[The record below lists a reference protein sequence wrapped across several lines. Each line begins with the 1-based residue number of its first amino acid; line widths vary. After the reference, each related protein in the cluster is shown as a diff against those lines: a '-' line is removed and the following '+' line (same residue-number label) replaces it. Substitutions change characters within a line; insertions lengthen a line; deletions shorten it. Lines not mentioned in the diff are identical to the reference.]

1 MSTTLS
7 YSQPTCQ
14 LDVAAEFFPFSQKR
28 RRVPVRS
35 LHFTLSLGE
44 KLTFEGNDRQL
55 YPLKTLVNEYIE
67 AFLRHHQTPTEVT
80 AEGFV
85 LRSRSPLEH
94 ELHLPDGRVI
104 LLQLTELY
112 DLVTVLDNWSA
123 VMEPLPELVE
133 HVQSTFAQ
141 IPVWAK
147 SAAVAVAVV
156 AAFTLVSQRWRIPSA
171 PMVVSSPEASRG
183 EANLPRLAMPSPL
196 PEPAETPQLAP
207 LPSPPPAPPET
218 SVLVPLPSPPEM
230 PPPAIAPAPPP
241 PPVAQ
246 KAPPP
251 QPPAQNPDQNN
262 PDQNNVVVQAPTGRA
277 PAGIEPAPMITPPA
291 ETTPIPA
298 TTLREVKTYF
308 QDRWRPPAS
317 LDTSLEYRIVLNP
330 DGTLAQALPLNGAA
344 VRFIDRTPIPLQ
356 QSPLASPFGGD
367 RPILLRLVLMPS
379 GGVQVLGEN

>member
-14 LDVAAEFFPFSQKR
+14 LDVAAEFLPFSQKR
-28 RRVPVRS
+28 RRAPVRS
-35 LHFTLSLGE
+35 LHFTLAVGE
-44 KLTFEGNDRQL
+44 KLCFEGNDRQL
-55 YPLKTLVNEYIE
+55 YQLKTLVNEYIE
-67 AFLRHHQTPTEVT
+67 AFLSHHQTPTEVT

-112 DLVTVLDNWSA
+112 DLVTVLDDWSA

-133 HVQSTFAQ
+133 RAQSIVAQ
-141 IPVWAK
+141 IPIWAK
-147 SAAVAVAVV
+147 SAAVAVGVV
-156 AAFTLVSQRWRIPSA
+156 AAFTLVTQRWLIPPAS
-171 PMVVSSPEASRG
+171 MVVTSSEATR
-183 EANLPRLAMPSPL
+183 EEPNLPPLAMPSPLPEL

-207 LPSPPPAPPET
+207 LPSPPPAAPET
-218 SVLVPLPSPPEM
+218 STLVPLPSPPEM
-230 PPPAIAPAPPP
+230 PPPAIVPPP
-241 PPVAQ
+241 PPVPQ
-246 KAPPP
+246 EAPPP
-251 QPPAQNPDQNN
+251 QP
-262 PDQNNVVVQAPTGRA
+262 PDQNNVVVQAPAGRA
-277 PAGIEPAPMITPPA
+277 PASIEPAPMITPPA
-291 ETTPIPA
+291 ETTPVPA

-356 QSPLASPFGGD
+356 QSPLASPLGGD

-379 GGVQVLGEN
+379 GSVQVFGEN

>member
-14 LDVAAEFFPFSQKR
+14 LDVAAEFLPFSQKLR
-28 RRVPVRS
+28 RAPVRS
-35 LHFTLSLGE
+35 LHFTLAVAE
-44 KLTFEGNDRQL
+44 KLSFEGNDRQL
-55 YPLKTLVNEYIE
+55 YQLKTLVNEYIE
-67 AFLRHHQTPTEVT
+67 AFLSHHQTPTEVT
-80 AEGFV
+80 IDSFV

-94 ELHLPDGRVI
+94 ELHLPDGRVV

-112 DLVTVLDNWSA
+112 DLVTVLDDWSA

-133 HVQSTFAQ
+133 RAQSILAQ
-141 IPVWAK
+141 IPIWAK
-147 SAAVAVAVV
+147 SAAVAVGVV
-156 AAFTLVSQRWRIPSA
+156 AAFTLVTQRWLMPPAS
-171 PMVVSSPEASRG
+171 MVVTSG
-183 EANLPRLAMPSPL
+183 EEPNLPPLAMPSPL

-207 LPSPPPAPPET
+207 LPSPPPAAPET
-218 SVLVPLPSPPEM
+218 STLVPLPSPPEM
-230 PPPAIAPAPPP
+230 PPPRIVPAPPP

-251 QPPAQNPDQNN
+251 QPP
-262 PDQNNVVVQAPTGRA
+262 DQNNVVVQAPADGA
-277 PAGIEPAPMITPPA
+277 PAGIEPDPIITPLA

-298 TTLREVKTYF
+298 ITLREVKTYF

-344 VRFIDRTPIPLQ
+344 VRFIDRTPIPLRE
-356 QSPLASPFGGD
+356 SPLASPFGGD

-379 GGVQVLGEN
+379 GSVQVFGEN

>member
-14 LDVAAEFFPFSQKR
+14 LDVAAEFFPFSQKLR
-28 RRVPVRS
+28 RAPVRS

-44 KLTFEGNDRQL
+44 KLSFEGNDRQL
-55 YPLKTLVNEYIE
+55 YQLKTLVNEYIE
-67 AFLRHHQTPTEVT
+67 AFLRHHPTPTEVT
-80 AEGFV
+80 AEGFA

-94 ELHLPDGRVI
+94 ELHLPDGQVI

-133 HVQSTFAQ
+133 RAQSTFAQ

-156 AAFTLVSQRWRIPSA
+156 AAFTLVSQRWPIPPA
-171 PMVVSSPEASRG
+171 PMVVSSSKASR
-183 EANLPRLAMPSPL
+183 EEPNLPHLAMPSPL
-196 PEPAETPQLAP
+196 PEPAEPPQLTP

-218 SVLVPLPSPPEM
+218 STLVPLPSPPEM

-246 KAPPP
+246 EAPPP
-251 QPPAQNPDQNN
+251 QPPDQNN
-262 PDQNNVVVQAPTGRA
+262 LVVQAPTKRA
-277 PAGIEPAPMITPPA
+277 PAGIEVAPMSTPPA

-379 GGVQVLGEN
+379 GSVQVLGEN

>member
-14 LDVAAEFFPFSQKR
+14 LDVAAEFLPFSQKLR
-28 RRVPVRS
+28 RAPVRS
-35 LHFTLSLGE
+35 LHFTLAVAE
-44 KLTFEGNDRQL
+44 KLSFEGNDRQL
-55 YPLKTLVNEYIE
+55 YQLKTLVNEYIE
-67 AFLRHHQTPTEVT
+67 AFLSHHQTPTEVT
-80 AEGFV
+80 IDSFV

-94 ELHLPDGRVI
+94 ELHLPDGRVV

-112 DLVTVLDNWSA
+112 DLVTVLDDWSA
-123 VMEPLPELVE
+123 VMEPLPELVDRA
-133 HVQSTFAQ
+133 QSILAQ
-141 IPVWAK
+141 IPIWAK
-147 SAAVAVAVV
+147 SAAVAVGVV
-156 AAFTLVSQRWRIPSA
+156 AAFTLVTQRWLMPPAS
-171 PMVVSSPEASRG
+171 MVVTSR
-183 EANLPRLAMPSPL
+183 EEPNLPPLAMPSPL

-207 LPSPPPAPPET
+207 LPSPPPAAPET
-218 SVLVPLPSPPEM
+218 STLVPLPSPPEM
-230 PPPAIAPAPPP
+230 PPPRIVPAPPP

-251 QPPAQNPDQNN
+251 QPP
-262 PDQNNVVVQAPTGRA
+262 DQNNVVVQAPADGA
-277 PAGIEPAPMITPPA
+277 PAGIEPGPIITPLA

-298 TTLREVKTYF
+298 ITLREVKTYF

-344 VRFIDRTPIPLQ
+344 VRFIDRTPIPLRE
-356 QSPLASPFGGD
+356 SPLASPFGGD

-379 GGVQVLGEN
+379 GSVQVFGEN

>member
-14 LDVAAEFFPFSQKR
+14 LDVAAEFFPFSQKLR
-28 RRVPVRS
+28 RAPVRS
-35 LHFTLSLGE
+35 LHFTLSVAE
-44 KLTFEGNDRQL
+44 KLRVEGNDRQL
-55 YPLKTLVNEYIE
+55 YQLKTLVNEYIE
-67 AFLRHHQTPTEVT
+67 AFLRHHETPTEVT
-80 AEGFV
+80 AAGVV
-85 LRSRSPLEH
+85 LRSRSLLEH

-104 LLQLTELY
+104 PLQLTELY

-133 HVQSTFAQ
+133 QAQSTFAQ
-141 IPVWAK
+141 IPIWAK
-147 SAAVAVAVV
+147 SAAVALAVV
-156 AAFTLVSQRWRIPSA
+156 AALTLVTQPWQIAPA
-171 PMVVSSPEASRG
+171 PMAVTSATREEP
-183 EANLPRLAMPSPL
+183 NLPPLAMPSPL
-196 PEPAETPQLAP
+196 PAPAETPQLAP

-218 SVLVPLPSPPEM
+218 STLVPLPSPPEM

-241 PPVAQ
+241 PPVVQ
-246 KAPPP
+246 EAPPP
-251 QPPAQNPDQNN
+251 QLPDQN
-262 PDQNNVVVQAPTGRA
+262 PDQNNVVVQAPPKRA
-277 PAGIEPAPMITPPA
+277 PADIEPAPMILPPA

-298 TTLREVKTYF
+298 TTLREVQTYF

-379 GGVQVLGEN
+379 GSVQVFAEN

>member
-14 LDVAAEFFPFSQKR
+14 LDVAAEFLPFSRKLR
-28 RRVPVRS
+28 RAPVRS
-35 LHFTLSLGE
+35 LHFTLALGE
-44 KLTFEGNDRQL
+44 KLSFEGNDRQL
-55 YPLKTLVNEYIE
+55 YQLKTLVNQYIE
-67 AFLRHHQTPTEVT
+67 NFLSYHQHPTEVST
-80 AEGFV
+80 AGWL

-112 DLVTVLDNWSA
+112 DLVTVLDDWSA

-133 HVQSTFAQ
+133 RAQSTLAQ
-141 IPVWAK
+141 IPIWVK
-147 SAAVAVAVV
+147 SAAVAVGVG
-156 AAFTLVSQRWRIPSA
+156 AAFTLVTQRWLIPPAS
-171 PMVVSSPEASRG
+171 MVITSPEATR
-183 EANLPRLAMPSPL
+183 EEPNLPPLGMPSPL

-218 SVLVPLPSPPEM
+218 ATLVPLPSPPDM
-230 PPPAIAPAPPP
+230 PPPASLPPPPTVTPSP
-241 PPVAQ
+241 PPVAP
-246 KAPPP
+246 KTPPP
-251 QPPAQNPDQNN
+251 QT
-262 PDQNNVVVQAPTGRA
+262 PDQNNVVVQTPTERA
-277 PAGIEPAPMITPPA
+277 PAGIESAPMITPPA
-291 ETTPIPA
+291 ETTPVPA

-344 VRFIDRTPIPLQ
+344 ARFIDRTPIPLRE
-356 QSPLASPFGGD
+356 SPLASPFGGD
-367 RPILLRLVLMPS
+367 RSILLRLVLMPS
-379 GGVQVLGEN
+379 GSVQVFAEN

>member
-14 LDVAAEFFPFSQKR
+14 LDVAAEFLPFSQKLR
-28 RRVPVRS
+28 RAPVRS
-35 LHFTLSLGE
+35 LHFTLAVAE
-44 KLTFEGNDRQL
+44 KLSFEGNDRQL
-55 YPLKTLVNEYIE
+55 YQLKTLVNEYIE
-67 AFLRHHQTPTEVT
+67 AFLSHHQTPTEVT
-80 AEGFV
+80 IDSFV

-94 ELHLPDGRVI
+94 ELHLPDGRVV

-112 DLVTVLDNWSA
+112 DLVTVLDDWSA

-133 HVQSTFAQ
+133 RAQSILAQ
-141 IPVWAK
+141 IPIWAK
-147 SAAVAVAVV
+147 SAAVAVGVV
-156 AAFTLVSQRWRIPSA
+156 AAFTLVTQRWLMPPAS
-171 PMVVSSPEASRG
+171 MVVTSR
-183 EANLPRLAMPSPL
+183 EEPNLPPLAMPSPL

-207 LPSPPPAPPET
+207 LPSPPPAAPET
-218 SVLVPLPSPPEM
+218 STLVPLPSPPEM
-230 PPPAIAPAPPP
+230 PPPRIVPAPPP

-251 QPPAQNPDQNN
+251 QPP
-262 PDQNNVVVQAPTGRA
+262 DQNNVVVQAPADGA
-277 PAGIEPAPMITPPA
+277 PAGIEPDPIITPLA

-298 TTLREVKTYF
+298 ITLREVKTYF

-344 VRFIDRTPIPLQ
+344 VRFIDRTPIPLRE
-356 QSPLASPFGGD
+356 SPLASPFGGD

-379 GGVQVLGEN
+379 GSVQVFGEN

>member
-14 LDVAAEFFPFSQKR
+14 LDVAAEFFPFSQKLR
-28 RRVPVRS
+28 RAPVRS
-35 LHFTLSLGE
+35 LHFTLSVAE
-44 KLTFEGNDRQL
+44 KLRVEGNDRQL
-55 YPLKTLVNEYIE
+55 YQLKTLVNEYIE

-80 AEGFV
+80 AAGVV
-85 LRSRSPLEH
+85 LRSRSLLEH

-104 LLQLTELY
+104 PLQLTELY

-133 HVQSTFAQ
+133 QAQSTFAQ
-141 IPVWAK
+141 IPIWAK
-147 SAAVAVAVV
+147 SAAVALAVV
-156 AAFTLVSQRWRIPSA
+156 AALTLVTQRWQIAPA
-171 PMVVSSPEASRG
+171 PMAVTSATREEP
-183 EANLPRLAMPSPL
+183 NLPPLAMPSPL
-196 PEPAETPQLAP
+196 PAPAETPQLAP

-218 SVLVPLPSPPEM
+218 STLVPLPSPPEM

-241 PPVAQ
+241 PPVVQ
-246 KAPPP
+246 EAPPP
-251 QPPAQNPDQNN
+251 QLPDQN
-262 PDQNNVVVQAPTGRA
+262 PDQNNVVVQAPPKRA
-277 PAGIEPAPMITPPA
+277 PADIEPAPMILPPA

-298 TTLREVKTYF
+298 TTLREVQTYF

-379 GGVQVLGEN
+379 GSVQVFAEN